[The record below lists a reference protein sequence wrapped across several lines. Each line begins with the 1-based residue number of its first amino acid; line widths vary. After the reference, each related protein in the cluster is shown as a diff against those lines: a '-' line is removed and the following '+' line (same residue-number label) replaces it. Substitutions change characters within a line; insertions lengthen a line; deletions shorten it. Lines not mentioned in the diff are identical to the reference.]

1 MQTNGMKTSKG
12 LNFIC
17 YMSPREWSEDMLLL
31 SEAETCSG
39 TEWAEEGKLG
49 IGVGHQNELIII
61 SHSRSGEG
69 EWAAGNY

>member
-1 MQTNGMKTSKG
+1 
-12 LNFIC
+12 
-17 YMSPREWSEDMLLL
+17 MLLL